1 MTPLIAIGLLL
12 VAADGPA
19 VDVRVTLDPPVIP
32 FHRQARY
39 TIVVEAPD
47 DLEVQLP
54 DMVDQFG
61 GLGVADVRRDT
72 RTLRGGRRRIAE
84 TYVLDPVFIGNYPI
98 QPASVTW
105 GDGETITVPSPGLRV
120 RDLTEEEQE
129 AAMRFETIAGPIT
142 PANPLVGRWALW
154 IALGGALLIAAGV
167 AAYVLWFRKREAQAA
182 PPLPPWDVA
191 YRRLQELDQRRLP
204 KAGKFGLYY
213 VELSGILRHYIEDR
227 FQLHAPE
234 QTTPEFLLAAA
245 GSGALSEQHQRIL
258 ANFLKHCDRVKFAQY
273 VPNEQEMERSF
284 AIVLQFVD
292 QTVPRPEPAQ
302 QEAAA

>member
-47 DLEVQLP
+47 DLDVQLP

-61 GLGVADVRRDT
+61 GLGVADVGRDT
-72 RTLRGGRRRIAE
+72 QSLRGGRRRIAE

-98 QPASVTW
+98 QPASITW

-129 AAMRFETIAGPIT
+129 AAMRFESIAGPIT
-142 PANPLVGRWALW
+142 PPNLLLGRWALW
-154 IALGGALLIAAGV
+154 IALGGAVLIAAGA
-167 AAYVLWFRKREAQAA
+167 AAYVLWFCKREAQAA

-227 FQLHAPE
+227 FRLHAPE
-234 QTTPEFLLAAA
+234 QTTPEFLSAAA

-258 ANFLKHCDRVKFAQY
+258 AGFLKHCDRVKFAQY

-292 QTVPRPEPAQ
+292 QTVSRPEPAQ

>member
-1 MTPLIAIGLLL
+1 MTPLVAIGLLL
-12 VAADGPA
+12 VAAERPA

-39 TIVVEAPD
+39 TIVVEAPE
-47 DLEVQLP
+47 DLDVQLP

-61 GLGVADVRRDT
+61 GLEVADVRRDT
-72 RTLRGGRRRIAE
+72 QPLRRGRRRIAE
-84 TYVLDPVFIGNYPI
+84 TYVIDPVFIGNYPI

-105 GDGETITVPSPGLRV
+105 GDADSITVPSPGLRV
-120 RDLTEEEQE
+120 RDLTEEEHQ

-142 PANPLVGRWALW
+142 PANPLLRRWELW
-154 IALGGALLIAAGV
+154 IALGGALLIAAGT
-167 AAYVLWFRKREAQAA
+167 AAYLLWSRKREAQVA

-191 YRRLQELDQRRLP
+191 YRRLQELDQRRLS
-204 KAGKFGLYY
+204 KAGKFGPYY

-227 FQLHAPE
+227 FYLHAPE

-258 ANFLKHCDRVKFAQY
+258 AGFLKHCDRVKFAQY
-273 VPNEQEMERSF
+273 VPNEREMERSF

>member
-1 MTPLIAIGLLL
+1 MTPLVAIGLLL

-19 VDVRVTLDPPVIP
+19 VDVRVTLDPPVVP

-39 TIVVEAPD
+39 TIVVESPED
-47 DLEVQLP
+47 VEVQLP
-54 DMVDQFG
+54 NMVDQFG
-61 GLGVADVRRDT
+61 GLEVADVRRDT
-72 RTLRGGRRRIAE
+72 QSLRRGRRRIAE
-84 TYVLDPVFIGNYPI
+84 TYVLDPVFVGDYAI

-105 GDGETITVPSPGLRV
+105 GEGESITVPSPGLRV
-120 RDLTEEEQE
+120 RDLTEEEHE
-129 AAMRFETIAGPIT
+129 AATRFETIAGPIT
-142 PANPLVGRWALW
+142 PPSVLVERWPLWV
-154 IALGGALLIAAGV
+154 ALGGGLLIAAGAV
-167 AAYVLWFRKREAQAA
+167 AYVFRFRKREAQAP
-182 PPLPPWDVA
+182 PPLPQWDVA

-204 KAGKFGLYY
+204 QAGEFGLYY

-234 QTTPEFLLAAA
+234 QTTPEFLSAAS

-258 ANFLKHCDRVKFAQY
+258 ADFLKHCDRVKFAQY
-273 VPNEQEMERSF
+273 VPNEQEMEKSF

-292 QTVPRPEPAQ
+292 QTVPRPEPAL